1 MLLGVCCSSNDLLAE
16 CTKLGSTRQRRSTC
30 PCFCDLCARALAEF
44 FFPSLF
50 FSPLEISA
58 LIAPFKDCTAQLCC
72 LINYTVFT
80 FLHLISQHFMLTED
94 VCKTLYVVFLLTDV
108 QQNFSSFVAREKFL
122 HFLIIHTAAA
132 DSMNLANFSHKH
144 SSVSHNHN
152 TITYGC
158 CNFFTSN
165 HRIKILGASIFSCS
179 TEKLAVKI

>member
-1 MLLGVCCSSNDLLAE
+1 MTCSLNEQSWVRRDNTDQRVLASAICALELLLS
-16 CTKLGSTRQRRSTC
+16 
-30 PCFCDLCARALAEF
+30 F

-58 LIAPFKDCTAQLCC
+58 LIAPSKDCTAQHC

-80 FLHLISQHFMLTED
+80 FLHLISQHFLLTED

-108 QQNFSSFVAREKFL
+108 QQNFSSFAAREKFL